1 MSLPSTTCFG
11 ILSVDINELQRG
23 VRLPRLKVVCFMTY
37 KPKHQAD
44 SSRVLPSVLK
54 VLYLILVALCAV
66 IVVLF
71 IVYKA
76 AVKPPEVETTD
87 KVEIIVQKD
96 PAVNP
101 DGTFSDTPEPTVTTI
116 ELTRKKDFHT
126 FLLLGTDDGNGNA
139 DTIMVGSFDLKNKK
153 ISVVSVPRD
162 TLVDVS
168 RKMKKINAAYGVGGV
183 DQMLDELK
191 PILGF
196 RPDHYIAVDIQA
208 FVEVVDELGGVNF
221 YVPEDMFHND
231 GAGFI
236 IDLKEG
242 QQLLNGYQ
250 ALQLVRYR
258 GYQNADL
265 GRIQTQQ
272 KFIRQLAKQVLSW
285 STVSSINEFAKIFST
300 YFDTDLT
307 VSELAYFGIAALGMD
322 FSSDITFATLPGDG
336 MTTYLGIPYYYLR
349 NIIHLYANTNIVLPD
364 FPTHIF
370 FPFENHLH

>member
-1 MSLPSTTCFG
+1 M
-11 ILSVDINELQRG
+11 
-23 VRLPRLKVVCFMTY
+23 KVVYSMAY
-37 KPKHQAD
+37 KPKHQAAGN
-44 SSRVLPSVLK
+44 RVLLSVLK
-54 VLYLILVALCAV
+54 VLYLVLVALCAV
-66 IVVLF
+66 IVILF

-76 AVKPPEVETTD
+76 AVKPPEVDTTD
-87 KVEIIVQKD
+87 KVEIIVQKE
-96 PAVNP
+96 PTVNP
-101 DGTFSDTPEPTVTTI
+101 DGTLSDTPAPTVTTI

-196 RPDHYIAVDIQA
+196 RPDHYITVDIQA
-208 FVEVVDELGGVNF
+208 FVEVVDELGGVNY
-221 YVPEDMFHND
+221 YVPEDMYHND

-242 QQLLNGYQ
+242 QQLLDGHQ

-258 GYQNADL
+258 GYKNGSSDL
-265 GRIQTQQ
+265 GRMQTQQ
-272 KFIRQLAKQVLSW
+272 KFIRQLARQVLSW
-285 STVSSINEFAKIFST
+285 STVSSIKEFANIFST

-322 FSSDITFATLPGDG
+322 FSSDITFATFPGDG
-336 MTTYLGIPYYYLR
+336 MTTYLGIPYYYELYPEECL
-349 NIIHLYANTNIVLPD
+349 NIINNTVNPYTTNITD
-364 FPTHIF
+364 AMTNIF
-370 FPFENHLH
+370 QVD